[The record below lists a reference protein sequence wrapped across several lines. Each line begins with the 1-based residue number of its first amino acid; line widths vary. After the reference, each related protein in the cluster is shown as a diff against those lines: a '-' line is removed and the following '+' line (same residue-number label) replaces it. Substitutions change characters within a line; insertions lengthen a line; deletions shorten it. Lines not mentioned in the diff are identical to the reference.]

1 MLKNKKKL
9 WWLNLLIKKE
19 IVKKYSIDAKQEA
32 ILELFLKKL
41 REYNLHTNLVGK
53 STLKNPWVSHIL
65 DSLQILPHLKSK
77 DLHILDMGTGAGFP
91 GAVLSIAGYKNVT
104 LVDSNGKKI
113 NFLKLTKK
121 ELLLSF
127 NVILGRIESLSNFKY
142 DIITTRALASLD
154 KLFSYSQRF
163 IKKNTVMIF
172 LKGKTVNEEIKEAQ
186 KKWNFYFSK
195 SQSISHS
202 DGSVLLVKNLKKK

>member
-1 MLKNKKKL
+1 
-9 WWLNLLIKKE
+9 
-19 IVKKYSIDAKQEA
+19 
-32 ILELFLKKL
+32 
-41 REYNLHTNLVGK
+41 
-53 STLKNPWVSHIL
+53 
-65 DSLQILPHLKSK
+65 
-77 DLHILDMGTGAGFP
+77 MGTGAGFP

-127 NVILGRIESLSNFKY
+127 NIILGRIESLSNFKY

-154 KLFSYSQRF
+154 NLFSYSQRF

-186 KKWNFYFSK
+186 KKWKFNFNK
-195 SQSISHS
+195 TQSISHPE
-202 DGSVLLVKNLKKK
+202 GSVLVIRNLKKND